1 MGKRTSASLST
12 YFNYKTTYES
22 FAHVAVTKAIDA
34 WKLVLKGRFRLL
46 NEWGSFVEKHQRH
59 NIPEDTWQQLLAF
72 SRCVYEDLEG
82 YDPKDDLLHTACGTP
97 NYVAPEVLNDKGYD
111 GTTEDIWSC
120 GVILFVLMAGYLPLP
135 FDVKSNIS
143 DQKGDYLNISLKL
156 QINKAD
162 FTCPSWF
169 SSSAKNLIKRILD
182 PNPLTRITI
191 PNILENEWFK
201 KGYIPP
207 DFEQGEDVSLDD
219 VVAVFNDSKE
229 YLVTEKKENPV
240 SMNAFEFI
248 SRSQCFDLGSLF
260 EKQEV
265 LSLGY
270 KRFPVM

>member
-1 MGKRTSASLST
+1 
-12 YFNYKTTYES
+12 
-22 FAHVAVTKAIDA
+22 
-34 WKLVLKGRFRLL
+34 
-46 NEWGSFVEKHQRH
+46 
-59 NIPEDTWQQLLAF
+59 
-72 SRCVYEDLEG
+72 
-82 YDPKDDLLHTACGTP
+82 
-97 NYVAPEVLNDKGYD
+97 
-111 GTTEDIWSC
+111 
-120 GVILFVLMAGYLPLP
+120 MAGYLPLP

-143 DQKGDYLNISLKL
+143 DQKD

-182 PNPLTRITI
+182 PNPLT
-191 PNILENEWFK
+191 
-201 KGYIPP
+201 
-207 DFEQGEDVSLDD
+207 
-219 VVAVFNDSKE
+219 E

-248 SRSQCFDLGSLF
+248 SRSQCFDLGSLY